1 MELLKDIWTMMSQQW
16 IGAVAFL
23 LALISLAEKI
33 GGIASAVKQ
42 WKVRTVISNQFKK
55 IQRKYRLY
63 RTIRVIQ
70 AHFIDKQIRISIQAF
85 ENCLRERTS
94 TAVRGQLAAI
104 TPEKPTWL
112 NDYLMA
118 TALETLSN
126 EGKVAKANQYG
137 GGSWP
142 AQPHSYVFQILKTNE
157 SAREEAEKLEA
168 NSLCSI
174 FQKFPFHQCP
184 TGPRFIW
191 GSYAETTSPGTT
203 TFGSTTRVIEG
214 APPCGRCW
222 ELEPRERNMRLLV
235 ENITKHDLR
244 QIATREIT
252 GENGEFQ
259 RAVITVCTE
268 SNCLEEAEPVR
279 EIVKQAIDIRRK
291 QLEIVDQSQQT
302 EWTQQLTEN
311 FSSCLSAYIK
321 EKSH

>member
-1 MELLKDIWTMMSQQW
+1 MTSQQW

-33 GGIASAVKQ
+33 GGITSAVKQ
-42 WKVRTVISNQFKK
+42 WKVRTVVSNQFKK

-63 RTIRVIQ
+63 RTKRIIQ
-70 AHFIDKQIRISIQAF
+70 AHFIDKHIRISIQVF

-94 TAVRGQLAAI
+94 TADRGQLAAI
-104 TPEKPTWL
+104 TPEKPPWL

-142 AQPHSYVFQILKTNE
+142 AQPYSYVFQILKTNE
-157 SAREEAEKLEA
+157 SAREEAEKLET
-168 NSLCSI
+168 NSLCAI
-174 FQKFPFHQCP
+174 VQKFNIHQCP
-184 TGPRFIW
+184 TGPRYTW

-203 TFGSTTRVIEG
+203 TFGSTTQEIEG

-222 ELEPRERNMRLLV
+222 ELERRERNIRLLV
-235 ENITKHDLR
+235 EDITKHDLR
-244 QIATREIT
+244 HITTREIT

-268 SNCLEEAEPVR
+268 SNCLEEAQPVR
-279 EIVKQAIDIRRK
+279 EIVRQAIDIRRK
-291 QLEIVDQSQQT
+291 QLDFVDLSQQT
-302 EWTQQLTEN
+302 EWTEPMVKD

-321 EKSH
+321 EKLH